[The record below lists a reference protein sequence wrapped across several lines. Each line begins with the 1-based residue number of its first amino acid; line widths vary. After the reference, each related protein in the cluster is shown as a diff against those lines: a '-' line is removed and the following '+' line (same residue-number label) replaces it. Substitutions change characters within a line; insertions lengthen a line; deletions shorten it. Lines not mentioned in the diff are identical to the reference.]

1 MRELYLPC
9 KKFDLTYLIEAVAP
23 SSLSNRHRDLEVQG
37 NVMSAGIRRLLT
49 ASGIAAGLVG
59 ILSLLDL
66 VLGIPFSGS
75 SMMMDIMFLVSSLL
89 ILYMVRQCFQEL
101 R

>member
-1 MRELYLPC
+1 
-9 KKFDLTYLIEAVAP
+9 
-23 SSLSNRHRDLEVQG
+23 
-37 NVMSAGIRRLLT
+37 MSAGIRRLLT